1 MEEEGGSTVKWEV
14 RVSYKRGVQD
24 PEGESTLYAL
34 KMLGFDKVKEVH
46 TAKLF
51 IIEGDYSLEDVEK
64 MCRRLLA
71 NPVSQDYEIRRVD

>member
-1 MEEEGGSTVKWEV
+1 MKWEV

-34 KMLGFDKVKEVH
+34 KMLGFKNVREVH

-51 IIEGDYSLEDVEK
+51 IIEGDCSREEVER

-71 NPVSQDYEIRRVD
+71 NPVSQDYEIRRVED